1 MTSKQIHLNFS
12 KTSLTG
18 ADLWPWHTACAL
30 FFTELSRRKAL
41 DRGWTRFQH
50 YWYTICNFCQSFS
63 TFVNFSNLLSTL
75 ASIWRLLTT
84 FFWRMMRIW
93 AVWLSEGNCLTRGD
107 WLAADVAPAASRYSQ
122 PSDDPLSGAKNPL
135 KPLLRATPEW
145 SVAAAVWAGSGDWS
159 TGYGHA
165 LPRIHSRWIKSSNL
179 NAMFPFL
186 GGDSF
191 LKLDNVQ
198 LCETQI

>member
-122 PSDDPLSGAKNPL
+122 HSTIHSLVQRIRLNHYYVLRQSGVWRLRCGPAVVTDPLDTAMHYQGS
-135 KPLLRATPEW
+135 TPDE
-145 SVAAAVWAGSGDWS
+145 
-159 TGYGHA
+159 
-165 LPRIHSRWIKSSNL
+165 
-179 NAMFPFL
+179 
-186 GGDSF
+186 
-191 LKLDNVQ
+191 
-198 LCETQI
+198 